1 MLLTL
6 IVILILIWSAVVGSL
21 YSNFLVFYE
30 NFSETEN
37 YHKARYAS
45 IAAIERAE
53 LVIKQREPW
62 FEWNW
67 WRIRSENKQWSD
79 SDKMPNWTWFSY
91 LSENSPQKS
100 TVYRTIKSKTSRIP
114 STWNWNVEK
123 LLSADDSPNYNMM
136 DYENAEIFL
145 LYYDEGYYEHPYA
158 KKTCPDDCGK
168 TKLSSIKV
176 GIRLPAYIRD
186 KFEEMWKRE
195 TLDTSEPLI
204 KDGWYQDDALVDRQ
218 IRWEYT
224 DAPFTIFATQEAMW
238 YSTGPN
244 DSAIRESHL
253 NRWSWITLTFSDRR
267 NPITYRTSHP
277 TIISPKDAEILDIWE
292 WQAFKAFFSD
302 SNRENFK
309 KLQLRLSLLNL
320 VLWWWQ
326 VGTRYPFLEYYVD
339 IQPLWTYDVIASDRY
354 FTIETEWNF
363 WDYKINNVLYKPT
376 ITESILRSFTTI
388 F

>member
-62 FEWNW
+62 FEWSW

-114 STWNWNVEK
+114 SIWNWNVEK

-145 LYYDEGYYEHPYA
+145 LYYDGGDYEHPYA
-158 KKTCPDDCGK
+158 KKSCSTPGQCEK

-186 KFEEMWKRE
+186 KFEEMWKHE
-195 TLDTSEPLI
+195 ILDTSEPLI
-204 KDGWYQDDALVDRQ
+204 KDWWYQDDALVDRQ
-218 IRWEYT
+218 IRWKYG
-224 DAPFTIFATQEAMW
+224 DAAFTVFATQEAMW

-253 NRWSWITLTFSDRR
+253 NNLSWLTFSFSNMR
-267 NPITYRTSHP
+267 NPITNRTANP
-277 TIISPKDAEILDIWE
+277 TIISPQDSYISWRPHAFNALFTE
-292 WQAFKAFFSD
+292 WDFK
-302 SNRENFK
+302 N
-309 KLQLRLSLLNL
+309 LQLRLSLLNL
-320 VLWWWQ
+320 VLWWWK
-326 VGTRYPFLEYYVD
+326 VWTRYPFLEYYVD

-363 WDYKINNVLYKPT
+363 WDYKINNVIYKPT